1 MNIRIVDGRLV
12 RDAVIKT
19 DKNGEKF
26 LTFVLANNQFVNK
39 EKVATFFNVIT
50 YNSYDIKR
58 EEVNK
63 VLKQGKFI
71 TVTGTPNENMSV
83 KEGKTYLN
91 RNIMADRIDFT
102 FDGVKQDGEKT
113 ETQVYRDV
121 APSAP
126 QVNLPKVETPQVNTP
141 KITDLNNFPN
151 QSVDTV
157 TADITTKI
165 ETKVTGSTPITAF
178 DEDELPF

>member
-19 DKNGEKF
+19 DKNGVKF

-39 EKVATFFNVIT
+39 EKVATYYNVIT
-50 YNSYDIKR
+50 YNNYDVKR

-63 VLKQGKFI
+63 VLTQGKFI

-83 KEGKTYLN
+83 KDGKTYLN
-91 RNIMADRIDFT
+91 RNIMADRIDFSVDV
-102 FDGVKQDGEKT
+102 FKQDTEKN
-113 ETQVYRDV
+113 ETPVYRDV
-121 APSAP
+121 APATPHAETP
-126 QVNLPKVETPQVNTP
+126 QVETPQVNTP
-141 KITDLNNFPN
+141 KIADLNNFPN
-151 QSVDTV
+151 QV
-157 TADITTKI
+157 TADISKI
-165 ETKVTGSTPITAF
+165 ETKVTASAKTTAF